1 MSYVLGFCA
10 PDTAANDKYRKLK
23 VTLRG
28 SIPYVV
34 QARPATLQH
43 PLRQPRTRSG
53 SRGQRRFIAA
63 GLRRQRGFSIGSRS
77 QGGYGHGQTQI
88 HVAINQLTFPI
99 RDHRRVQ
106 QLKLVVA
113 LLDAAGNIVAAKEG
127 TMDFAMSEATYTR
140 LSAIGINAGLNLD
153 APPGAYHLRVVVQ
166 ESVNKKMSSTT
177 LPVEMR

>member
-1 MSYVLGFCA
+1 M
-10 PDTAANDKYRKLK
+10 
-23 VTLRG
+23 VT
-28 SIPYVV
+28 VK
-34 QARPATLQH
+34 
-43 PLRQPRTRSG
+43 
-53 SRGQRRFIAA
+53 
-63 GLRRQRGFSIGSRS
+63 
-77 QGGYGHGQTQI
+77 TQI

-153 APPGAYHLRVVVQ
+153 APPGAYHLRGVVQ
-166 ESVNKKMSSTT
+166 ESSQQKNVQHHPTCRNAVTRV
-177 LPVEMR
+177 LIPAPEAID